1 MCGIVGF
8 VNEETIEN
16 KNKNIKAMM
25 DRIIHRGPNSSG
37 QYVDDSVALGFRRL
51 SIIDIEAGNQPMYS
65 PDGNVVLIFNGEIY
79 NFLGLKEKLEEK
91 VILF

>member
-65 PDGNVVLIFNGEIY
+65 VSGSFTSPKGHC
-79 NFLGLKEKLEEK
+79 
-91 VILF
+91 